1 MTVNV
6 HQNKAAKKWLMVGA
20 CFALA
25 VIIFFFVPE
34 HAFCGSQNDPDT
46 EAVLQAARNY
56 LDAEVRRDY
65 PAVYACFAPSSS
77 YVRNHSYEQYLAD
90 ARSATDRVVSY
101 RIVDITYIKNY
112 DARETSSAVDKISQ
126 VEVDV
131 TFFNADTQY
140 RSEVNIGFIFL
151 KERGRWYKS

>member
-1 MTVNV
+1 V
-6 HQNKAAKKWLMVGA
+6 KKIWLTAGF
-20 CFALA
+20 CLALV
-25 VIIFFFVPE
+25 VIGTFFVPG
-34 HAFCGSQNDPDT
+34 HALCGAQNDPDA
-46 EAVLQAARNY
+46 EVVLQAAKNY
-56 LDAEVRRDY
+56 LDAEVRKDY

-112 DARETSSAVDKISQ
+112 DARKTSSAVDKISE